1 MAQASKFQVLVDVGE
16 LAIGLVGLFIAG
28 WSLHLNRVRARTERT
43 ATVEIGKPTPCPQ
56 SAVLQ
61 SEIIILSCDDLFIY
75 LFVLHGS
82 TFGDAGSQSDGH

>member
-43 ATVEIGKPTPCPQ
+43 ATVEIGKPTPCP
-56 SAVLQ
+56 
-61 SEIIILSCDDLFIY
+61 
-75 LFVLHGS
+75 
-82 TFGDAGSQSDGH
+82 